1 MNSQPEYTKNYKP
14 VRKRQA
20 IQQKKMD
27 KNKILNRNF
36 TKDNIT
42 NGNEAYKKAYND
54 TQFYFSSRKCT

>member
-1 MNSQPEYTKNYKP
+1 MNSQTEYTKNYKP

-36 TKDNIT
+36 TKDDMP
-42 NGNEAYKKAYND
+42 NGNEAYKKG
-54 TQFYFSSRKCT
+54 TQLYFSSKKCT